1 MVVAAPPPPGSSAL
15 DGHAILFCGGQSR
28 RFGYFG
34 ATEVDGVCSD
44 EVDEV
49 DDVVVTRVG

>member
-1 MVVAAPPPPGSSAL
+1 LLLPPPPGGA
-15 DGHAILFCGGQSR
+15 GVGGEGVVFCGGQSR